1 MSIVTNHSLWRKQSL
16 TNLSKN
22 DVLTCFLAVLYT
34 LVKLIN
40 GGAIILKK
48 IATLIVTL
56 ALLLPF
62 TATLPTPVA
71 AAKTK
76 TYKFLII
83 NANFLNAKQTF
94 HTAKS
99 SVTVYKAAFGADNP
113 SMDLTANG
121 KLKPASTYY
130 VTKIIKAKSDTTRK
144 NQTFSYV
151 QGHGWVQ
158 QAKLVRGVFD

>member
-1 MSIVTNHSLWRKQSL
+1 M
-16 TNLSKN
+16 
-22 DVLTCFLAVLYT
+22 
-34 LVKLIN
+34 
-40 GGAIILKK
+40 KK

-76 TYKFLII
+76 TYKFSII

>member
-1 MSIVTNHSLWRKQSL
+1 M
-16 TNLSKN
+16 
-22 DVLTCFLAVLYT
+22 TCILAILYT

-40 GGAIILKK
+40 GDTIILKK
-48 IATLIVTL
+48 IAILIATLVLT
-56 ALLLPF
+56 LPF
-62 TATLPTPVA
+62 TATLPKPAA

-76 TYKFLII
+76 TYQFSII

-113 SMDLTANG
+113 SMNLTANG

-130 VTKIIKAKSDTTRK
+130 VTKIIKAKSDATKQNR
-144 NQTFSYV
+144 TFSYV

-158 QAKLVRGVFD
+158 QTKLVRGVFN